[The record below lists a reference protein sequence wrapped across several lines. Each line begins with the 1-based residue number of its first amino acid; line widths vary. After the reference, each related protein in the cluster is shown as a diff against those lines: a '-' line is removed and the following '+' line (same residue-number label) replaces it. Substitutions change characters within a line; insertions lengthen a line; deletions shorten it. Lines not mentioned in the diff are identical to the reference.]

1 MHFLR
6 AGALDIVQ
14 PDACT
19 SGGMIE
25 CQRISTAAAAQDVR
39 VAPHAWGSSATVAAN
54 LSWAFTQPNVFCQE
68 YPTWGFPL
76 RDALLAEPL
85 PIEQGYLMPPTA
97 PGLGLTLT
105 EEVRRQYAWREGGGA
120 RMRVD

>member
-1 MHFLR
+1 
-6 AGALDIVQ
+6 
-14 PDACT
+14 
-19 SGGMIE
+19 MIE
-25 CQRISTAAAAQDVR
+25 CQRISAAAAARNVR

-85 PIEQGYLMPPTA
+85 PIEHDYLMPPTA
-97 PGLGLTLT
+97 PGLGLMLT
-105 EEVRRQYAWREGGGA
+105 EKVRRQYAWRDGGGA

>member
-1 MHFLR
+1 MPAGSGR
-6 AGALDIVQ
+6 AASIGDIVQ

-19 SGGMIE
+19 S
-25 CQRISTAAAAQDVR
+25 AAAARNVR
-39 VAPHAWGSSATVAAN
+39 VAPHAWGSLATVAAN

-85 PIEQGYLMPPTA
+85 PIEHGYLMPPTA

-105 EEVRRQYAWREGGGA
+105 EEGRRQYAWREGGGA